1 MKSRD
6 SLSSIGSTGGKSS
19 VKGGDGK
26 QPSNER
32 MLANFFNSL
41 LQKKGPQAG
50 GSPQQATPP
59 KKQVSREFNKTFK
72 NLIWNKSVNDVLN
85 ELENEVLKWKK
96 KSGNFCLMF

>member
-1 MKSRD
+1 MKPSRD
-6 SLSSIGSTGGKSS
+6 SLSSIGSTGGKST
-19 VKGGDGK
+19 VKGDGK

-59 KKQVSREFNKTFK
+59 KKQVSGREINKNVYIK
-72 NLIWNKSVNDVLN
+72 IK
-85 ELENEVLKWKK
+85 
-96 KSGNFCLMF
+96 